1 MAVWIWYPHDFE
13 IELRGRVEA
22 RRTEHGMTVP
32 SIWRMDAPG
41 RAIAF
46 IRRYALE
53 RPGRV
58 RMHWQGE
65 GWPYVRIDGV
75 PLSDRGAE
83 FALPAGEH
91 ELRVEV
97 MNLHGLPALY
107 LAGDVETDGSFWAC
121 ENNVDAV
128 PCGWSTRFDAPEK
141 RPEDY
146 ALPTRPVRPQALL
159 ANGVIDFGCER
170 FGFVHMKAT
179 SAGAYCAYY
188 GESLPEALAG
198 RRGETWDAGEFTC
211 AGEEKRL
218 PSRAMRYLRV
228 EGPVDADSVWL
239 EEEEN
244 GLTYRASFRSDDAR
258 LDAIYDVSA
267 RTMALCTRE
276 FFLDGI
282 KRDRWVWGGD
292 ALQSVMMNPY
302 SYFDRET
309 SRRTLAALRGREP
322 FDQHVSTI
330 LDYTFYWMIAVW
342 EDYFSTGDDSF
353 VRGMY
358 KKMVSAMDYTR
369 RFCSADGFVV
379 GQARDWVFVDWADM
393 SKEGELCVEQVL
405 LWKALTV
412 LKDCAALVGDAEG
425 AAGYAQ
431 DAERLR
437 QRILDIFWD
446 DEKGTLLHQRVDGV
460 ARGHTRYAP
469 MFALMYGMLDEE
481 KQASVIAHS
490 LLGGDAPVITTPYMR
505 FYEMDAL
512 MRAGRARQVLD
523 DVRGYWGGMLDL
535 GATSVWEQFDP
546 TEEGE
551 AHYAMYGRPFGR
563 SLCHCWGAGP
573 IYLCGRYVLGVRPVE
588 PGYARY
594 EVAPQPAGLA
604 RVQGSVP
611 APVGDIRVQIEGERV
626 RVTSTCPGRG
636 ELAWKGRRIPIPAS
650 DGTPVTVCAQ

>member
-13 IELRGRVEA
+13 IDLRGRVEA

-46 IRRYALE
+46 LKKYTLAQ
-53 RPGRV
+53 PGRA

-75 PLSDRGAE
+75 PIADRGAE
-83 FALPAGEH
+83 LALPAGAH

-107 LAGDVETDGSFWAC
+107 LEGDVSTDGSFLAC
-121 ENNVDAV
+121 ENNVDAA
-128 PCGWSTRFDAPEK
+128 PCGWSAQFDAPQK
-141 RPEDY
+141 RPEAY
-146 ALPTRPVRPQALL
+146 ALPTQPVQPQALL
-159 ANGVIDFGCER
+159 ESGVYDFGCER
-170 FGFVHMKAT
+170 FGFVHMKAAA
-179 SAGAYCAYY
+179 AGAYCAYY

-198 RRGETWDAGEFTC
+198 KRGETWDEGAFRVS
-211 AGEEKRL
+211 GEEIRL
-218 PSRAMRYLRV
+218 LSRAMRYLRI
-228 EGPVDADSVWL
+228 EGPVEPDSVWL
-239 EEEEN
+239 EEEVN
-244 GLTYRASFRSDDAR
+244 GLDYRAAFDSSDAR
-258 LDAIYDVSA
+258 LNAIYDVSA

-322 FDQHVSTI
+322 FDQHISTI

-358 KKMVSAMDYTR
+358 PKMVSAMAYTR

-379 GQARDWVFVDWADM
+379 GQKRDWVFVDWADM

-412 LKDCAALVGDAEG
+412 LAGCAGLVGDAEG
-425 AAGYAQ
+425 AARYAV
-431 DAERLR
+431 DADRLR
-437 QRILDIFWD
+437 QRILDVFWD
-446 DEKGTLLHQRVDGV
+446 EEKGTLLHQRVDGV
-460 ARGHTRYAP
+460 VQGHTRYAP
-469 MFALMYGMLDEE
+469 MFALMYGMLDEA
-481 KQASVIAHS
+481 QQTAVIEHS

-512 MRAGRARQVLD
+512 MRAGRAEQVLQ
-523 DVRGYWGGMLDL
+523 DVRAYWGGMLDL

-546 TEEGE
+546 TEQGE

-573 IYLCGRYVLGVRPVE
+573 IYLCGRYVLGVRPVA
-588 PGYARY
+588 PGYAQY
-594 EVAPQPAGLA
+594 EVSPQPAGLA

-611 APVGDIRVQIEGERV
+611 APEGDIRVEIADGVV
-626 RVTSTCPGRG
+626 RVTSTCPGQG
-636 ELAWKGRRIPIPAS
+636 ALVWKGKRIPIPAS
-650 DGTPVTVCAQ
+650 EGAPVTVCAD